1 MKINLGAGDTKYDGF
16 LNCDYDARTKPD
28 FQFDMERDKWP
39 IEDNVV
45 EQVIAHHVFEH
56 MGEGYFH
63 CLQEL
68 YRVCKHGAIID
79 IRVPHP
85 RHDYYLNDPTHRRP
99 ITPDGLSL
107 FSRKYNDACIEQSAA
122 ASRLGYYFDV
132 DFEVVDVNEIPD
144 PMYLK
149 AFEGMQADQAR
160 RYIHEHNN
168 IVMEYHIRMV
178 AVKNG

>member
-1 MKINLGAGDTKYDGF
+1 MKINLGAGDTRFDGF
-16 LNCDYDARTKPD
+16 VNCDYDARTGAEHI
-28 FQFDMERDKWP
+28 FDMEKDKFP
-39 IEDNVV
+39 FEDNTV

-63 CLQEL
+63 CLQEV
-68 YRVCKHGAIID
+68 YRVCKHGALID

-99 ITPDGLSL
+99 ITPDGLAL
-107 FSRKYNDACIEQSAA
+107 FSRKYNDACIEQNAA
-122 ASRLGYYFDV
+122 ASRLGYYFKV

-144 PMYLK
+144 PMYMK
-149 AFEGMQADQAR
+149 AFEGMQMEQAK

-178 AVKNG
+178 AIKND

>member
-1 MKINLGAGDTKYDGF
+1 
-16 LNCDYDARTKPD
+16 
-28 FQFDMERDKWP
+28 
-39 IEDNVV
+39 
-45 EQVIAHHVFEH
+45 
-56 MGEGYFH
+56 
-63 CLQEL
+63 LQEL
-68 YRVCKHGAIID
+68 YRVCKHGAIVD

-85 RHDYYLNDPTHRRP
+85 RHDFFLNDPTHRRP

-107 FSRKYNDACIEQSAA
+107 FSRKYNDACIEQNAA
-122 ASRLGYYFDV
+122 ASRLGYYFGV

-178 AVKNG
+178 VIKND